1 MIIILTILLLFITL
15 ILLIINYIN
24 YNNEKLLN
32 ISNKRLPILFINNCS
47 NESHFEIIESIIL
60 KYKQI
65 FKITHDC
72 QIYLNVKDNIYKTYI
87 KKKYNHIILKKI
99 NNYDYFIE
107 CTFYPKDI
115 NKNYKNLSN
124 HVYICHEFNN
134 ETLNKNNIF
143 YLTPLSNKNYI
154 STNILPYSNIKIK
167 PNYPIYVI
175 QGSLIPLR
183 RDINLLLK
191 ILNDESLCNLNFKIK
206 ILGKNI
212 SSLIMNHKNKHKLI
226 IKKNLNF
233 IDYHKQF
240 SDVYCIMT
248 LISKSQNPQYYK
260 NKLTSSINYAL
271 GYNLKCLIDI
281 NLYKIYKLE
290 NSYIYN
296 NDNDFLDIF
305 KKSIF
310 NFQKKELN

>member
-1 MIIILTILLLFITL
+1 MIIILIILLFIIT
-15 ILLIINYIN
+15 IIITLLIINYIN
-24 YNNEKLLN
+24 YNNEKLIN
-32 ISNKRLPILFINNCS
+32 NSHKRLPILFINNCFS
-47 NESHFEIIESIIL
+47 DSHFEIIESIIL

-65 FKITHDC
+65 LNITHDC
-72 QIYLNVKDNIYKTYI
+72 QIYLNVKDYIYKTYI
-87 KKKYNHIILKKI
+87 KKKYNDIILKKI

-124 HVYICHEFNN
+124 HIYICHEFNN

-154 STNILPYSNIKIK
+154 SANILPYSNIKIK
-167 PNYPIYVI
+167 QNYPIYVI
-175 QGSLIPLR
+175 QGSLIPQR

-226 IKKNLNF
+226 IKKKLNF
-233 IDYHKQF
+233 IDYHKEF
-240 SDVYCIMT
+240 LDVYCIMT
-248 LISKSQNPQYYK
+248 LISKSTHPQYYR
-260 NKLTSSINYAL
+260 NKLTSSINYAS

-296 NDNDFLDIF
+296 NDNDFLDVF
-305 KKSIF
+305 KKSIL
-310 NFQKKELN
+310 NFQ